1 MKTKDF
7 AEQVEN
13 LPKEQKM
20 AILGIIDL
28 KVDND
33 MEKVLQRIDSMNAEM
48 KAEMRTME
56 NKISVLYWL
65 IGALA
70 VLMSI
75 YRFLGE

>member
-13 LPKEQKM
+13 LPKNHKM

-28 KVDND
+28 KTDND
-33 MEKVLQRIDSMNAEM
+33 MDKVLQRLDGIQAEMRAEM
-48 KAEMRTME
+48 KAME
-56 NKISVLYWL
+56 NRISVLYWL

-75 YRFLGE
+75 YKFLG

>member
-13 LPKEQKM
+13 LPKKHKM

-28 KVDND
+28 KVEND
-33 MEKVLQRIDSMNAEM
+33 MEKVLHKLDAIKTEMNT
-48 KAEMRTME
+48 RF
-56 NKISVLYWL
+56 SVLYWL

-70 VLMSI
+70 AFMTALLTI
-75 YRFLGE
+75 YQFLG

>member
-7 AEQVEN
+7 AEQVKH
-13 LPKEQKM
+13 LPEKEKL

-28 KVDND
+28 KVEND
-33 MEKVLQRIDSMNAEM
+33 MEKVLQRIDSMKAEM
-48 KAEMRTME
+48 KAEMRTMD

>member
-7 AEQVEN
+7 AEQVAN
-13 LPKEQKM
+13 LPEKQKM

-28 KVDND
+28 KVEND
-33 MEKVLQRIDSMNAEM
+33 MDKVLHRLDGIRAEM
-48 KAEMRTME
+48 KAEMKAME
-56 NKISVLYWL
+56 NRISVLYWL

-75 YRFLGE
+75 YKFLG